1 MLQSDILNI
10 VYNRIAAN
18 MPSGV
23 SPSRLFTASKAPEE
37 QQVSQPKIILTLVPA
52 TGAITT
58 LGSDE
63 VCRRREYGGT
73 VFASVHTPLQ
83 GGQDI
88 QSVRYAEQI
97 QALFEG
103 RNADTPLYYDNVAL
117 RGLGRE
123 STASFITNV
132 VLTYRLETV
141 R

>member
-10 VYNRIAAN
+10 VYARIAAN

-23 SPSRLFTASKAPEE
+23 SSSRLFTASKAPVETN
-37 QQVSQPKIILTLVPA
+37 VSTSKIILTLVPA

-63 VCRRREYGGT
+63 VCRRREYGGV
-73 VFASVHTPLQ
+73 VFAACHTPLQ
-83 GGQDI
+83 PGNDI
-88 QSVRYAEQI
+88 QSVRYAEHI

-103 RNADTPLYYDNVAL
+103 RNADAPLYYDNVAA
-117 RGLGRE
+117 RGDGRQ

-132 VLTYRLETV
+132 VITYRLETV